1 MPEKRHMHMCLL
13 FKGREPATAPI
24 GPTAQQSAVGYNVVS
39 LESTVVSKTEASHM
53 PPLVVPYHLTL
64 HVSPCMK

>member
-24 GPTAQQSAVGYNVVS
+24 GPTAQQSAVGYDVVS
-39 LESTVVSKTEASHM
+39 LEITVVRNRSQPHAITSGALSSDPACEPIHE
-53 PPLVVPYHLTL
+53 
-64 HVSPCMK
+64 